1 MGKTSG
7 CFSIVIDKE
16 DRILLVKRK
25 DYPLWDLPGGI
36 LEKDERLESCAVRE
50 TEEETGYIISIHR
63 KIGEY
68 YQPQYDDLQH
78 LFLGEVINGLQ
89 IKDGPETE
97 SVEWFNPEKLPM
109 FMIPNRR
116 KQIKNF
122 LTHKNTVI
130 KESIVVSSFKI
141 SILKVVL
148 RLFGKIM

>member
-1 MGKTSG
+1 MAKTSG

-68 YQPQYDDLQH
+68 YQPQYDDFQH
-78 LFLGEVINGLQ
+78 LFLGEVTNGLQ

-116 KQIKNF
+116 K
-122 LTHKNTVI
+122 
-130 KESIVVSSFKI
+130 
-141 SILKVVL
+141 
-148 RLFGKIM
+148 